1 MKFSETFFGKP
12 ELKLVDEDDLREG
25 VIIKLQSGSFESSS
39 LELKSYLGIPNL
51 KTKIPDITRNMV
63 ALANSVNNG
72 GILILGIDEK
82 GAKLT
87 PFRFDVKRYDKD
99 AIYQAIEAR
108 LLNENKESFE
118 VHIIPSNTQKDH
130 YYVLIEV
137 EVKENSPYVWGYVPK
152 MEYYPFVRKT
162 EVGVENIPPSEFH
175 LPRGY
180 ELQVTY
186 PSETIDVHGHS
197 VRSSLGNL
205 SSFLISI
212 PIIIK
217 NVGIHPIKNVQ
228 VRLYIFCTYLTEN
241 DSLLW
246 IFKEESIPERELKQ
260 RELHKII
267 QQRSEY
273 PLNIRYLEEYDGN
286 LGNRVEITIN
296 EKFELAQGQTIDLN
310 FPIIAYVGRLRTQNI
325 PLELHVTSNE
335 LGLKQYPIT
344 LGFVRY
350 R

>member
-1 MKFSETFFGKP
+1 MKFSKTFFGKP
-12 ELKLVDEDDLREG
+12 ELKLVDEDDLG
-25 VIIKLQSGSFESSS
+25 KSVITRLQSRSFESSTI
-39 LELKSYLGIPNL
+39 ELKSYLGIPNL

-63 ALANSVNNG
+63 ALANSANNG

-82 GAKLT
+82 GEKLT
-87 PFRFDVKRYDKD
+87 PFRFDTKRYDKD

-180 ELQVTY
+180 ELQITY
-186 PSETIDVHGHS
+186 PVKTIDAQGYPERNSYGNV
-197 VRSSLGNL
+197 SSYL
-205 SSFLISI
+205 I
-212 PIIIK
+212 PIPITIK

-228 VRLYIFCTYLTEN
+228 VRIYIFCRHLTEN
-241 DSLLW
+241 GNLLW
-246 IFKEESIPERELKQ
+246 GFEEKTIPERELKQ
-260 RELHKII
+260 QELHKIV
-267 QQRSEY
+267 QQRSEH
-273 PLNIRYLEEYDGN
+273 PLKILYLQEYDGSY
-286 LGNRVEITIN
+286 GNRVEITIK
-296 EKFELAQGQTIDLN
+296 EKFELAQGQTIDLK
-310 FPIIAYVGRLRTQNI
+310 FPIIAYVEKLRRTNVLFEI
-325 PLELHVTSNE
+325 HITSNE
-335 LGLKQYPIT
+335 LGVKQYPIT
-344 LGFVRY
+344 IGLVEY